1 MDDPADDPIPIEIDV
16 RGQTCPGYLLSI
28 HRRMAAVPAGARVLL
43 RISYPPCADDVRV
56 WCEANG
62 HTLESV
68 RVEDGEWCIT
78 VRRGARDAE

>member
-1 MDDPADDPIPIEIDV
+1 MDDPVDDPPLHEIDV

-56 WCEANG
+56 WCEAHG

-68 RVEDGEWCIT
+68 TQASGEWRIT
-78 VRRGARDAE
+78 VRRAP